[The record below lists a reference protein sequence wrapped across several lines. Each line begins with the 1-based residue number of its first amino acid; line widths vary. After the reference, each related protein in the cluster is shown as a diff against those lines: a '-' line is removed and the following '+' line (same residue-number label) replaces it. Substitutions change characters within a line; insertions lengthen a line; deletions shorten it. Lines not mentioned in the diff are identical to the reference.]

1 MKYTILFTSK
11 NNYDLLENW
20 ISKYSNYDLPN
31 IINLDLG
38 SDKEEVEKGKRICSQ
53 YSIKY
58 IKSQRTEFQHN
69 IYQVFTNSKDSE
81 NDFILYL
88 HQDCFPAS
96 KLDFRKIN
104 DCIIKNDLT
113 TFGCIGFNN
122 YHDIEI
128 SHFNS
133 NQHKY
138 MTTSRCV
145 LQKGNGY
152 YMRYPDGSK
161 VNYDNF
167 EITKPFSVENV
178 MWTSLLISKKSF
190 LKNIK
195 VDLDFN
201 FFLSP
206 DDLAY
211 QFLSRGI
218 HNMVFP
224 HINFIHDQSIK
235 TKYKLPKDSP
245 LGKIDEV
252 EAKYG
257 RLKNINKIWKK
268 KWGFTYDPTKQISF
282 FNNRYVKFFMLIFFK
297 KIYINLE
304 TKSRFQYRK
313 WAKKPR
319 LFNMYYNHDPMN
331 GPLKYFN
338 LNI

>member
-128 SHFNS
+128 SHFS
-133 NQHKY
+133 NA
-138 MTTSRCV
+138 R
-145 LQKGNGY
+145 
-152 YMRYPDGSK
+152 
-161 VNYDNF
+161 
-167 EITKPFSVENV
+167 
-178 MWTSLLISKKSF
+178 
-190 LKNIK
+190 
-195 VDLDFN
+195 
-201 FFLSP
+201 
-206 DDLAY
+206 
-211 QFLSRGI
+211 
-218 HNMVFP
+218 
-224 HINFIHDQSIK
+224 
-235 TKYKLPKDSP
+235 
-245 LGKIDEV
+245 KI
-252 EAKYG
+252 
-257 RLKNINKIWKK
+257 R
-268 KWGFTYDPTKQISF
+268 
-282 FNNRYVKFFMLIFFK
+282 R
-297 KIYINLE
+297 
-304 TKSRFQYRK
+304 
-313 WAKKPR
+313 
-319 LFNMYYNHDPMN
+319 
-331 GPLKYFN
+331 
-338 LNI
+338 